1 MRSKFSLFILIL
13 TLFASNLHAQQ
24 NTFTNPL
31 LPKGADP
38 WAIYHD
44 GYYYFT
50 ATRGSKL
57 GLWKTKDIT
66 DLKNAE
72 YKDVWIPPKGE
83 IYSLSLWAPEIHYLN
98 GKWYFY
104 VAAHG
109 DKHINHRMF
118 VLENTSQDPMQGEFV
133 MKGKI
138 VTDPAD
144 NWAIDGSVFE
154 HKGELYFIWSGW
166 HKPLVDVE
174 TQRIYIARMENPW
187 TLATD
192 RVELSIPE
200 YDWERNYRRTDGTP
214 SQHIIYVNEGPSMLK
229 HGSKLNIIYSGSG
242 TWTDHYC
249 LGVIRADVESDLL
262 DPASWIK
269 HPEPIFSQS
278 PENGVF
284 GPGHNS
290 FFKSPDGTED
300 WNLYHAREAQ
310 QGNTP
315 RNPRAQKIEWTEDDF
330 PVLGIPV
337 STDSLLVKP
346 SGSMQ

>member
-1 MRSKFSLFILIL
+1 MRSRFSLFILIL
-13 TLFASNLHAQQ
+13 ALLASNLHAQQ

-31 LPKGADP
+31 LPNGADP

-72 YKDVWIPPKGE
+72 YKDVWIPPEGE

-262 DPASWIK
+262 DPASWVK

-315 RNPRAQKIEWTEDDF
+315 RNPRAQKVEWTEDDF